1 MSVNVNKAVQ
11 AANTVLLNQLTELVD
26 ELVAYDA
33 VGSKNATQARRIRK
47 ATLNLE
53 KQFKPYRKLS
63 VSAHT
68 KVAAE

>member
-1 MSVNVNKAVQ
+1 MSENVNKAVQ
-11 AANTVLLNQLTELVD
+11 AANTVLLNQLH
-26 ELVAYDA
+26 ELVAELTSYSLGD
-33 VGSKNATQARRIRK
+33 SKNASQARRIRK

>member
-1 MSVNVNKAVQ
+1 MSENVNKAVQ
-11 AANTVLLNQLTELVD
+11 AANTVLLNELHDLVTELTSYSLGD
-26 ELVAYDA
+26 
-33 VGSKNATQARRIRK
+33 SKNASQARRIRK

-68 KVAAE
+68 KVAVE

>member
-1 MSVNVNKAVQ
+1 MSENVNKAVQ
-11 AANTVLLNQLTELVD
+11 AANTVLLNQLSELVD
-26 ELVAYDA
+26 ELIAYDA
-33 VGSKNATQARRIRK
+33 GNSKNATQARRIRK

-68 KVAAE
+68 KVTE

>member
-1 MSVNVNKAVQ
+1 MSENVNKAVQ
-11 AANTVLLNQLTELVD
+11 AANTVLLGQLNELVTELT
-26 ELVAYDA
+26 AYTSG
-33 VGSKNATQARRIRK
+33 GSKNATQARRIRK

-68 KVAAE
+68 KVASE